1 MKPPNI
7 QLHCFSNAA
16 PQVYTAVIYLHSE
29 YQNGSVDVKIV
40 ASKTR
45 VAPVKQ
51 QSIPRL
57 ELLGAAILARFPH
70 TILRIFT
77 FFANL
82 VFLLGGFDGN
92 FMMDQE

>member
-1 MKPPNI
+1 MKI
-7 QLHCFSNAA
+7 
-16 PQVYTAVIYLHSE
+16 VY
-29 YQNGSVDVKIV
+29 V

-45 VAPVKQ
+45 VAPVKR

-57 ELLGAAILARFPH
+57 ELLGAAILARFAH

-77 FFANL
+77 FCANL

-92 FMMDQE
+92 FVMDQE